1 MKVKM
6 VVGALV
12 AFATAVTFGEVFEG
26 LEYFTTGEV
35 EPGVWNT
42 QYDKCV
48 EKALKENIPMV
59 VFWGRRGCGQC
70 KKLDRANG
78 EDKVIAWRKERG
90 YVFLYGIEGEGDS
103 SKVLKLAQKG
113 GSLPFVGFY
122 WGDQNGDGVL
132 DKKDVLWCGCGRSGK
147 MPVKDGTLADQFMAS
162 AEKYFHDYQG
172 STSYAGGSFAA
183 SGSEFDRLEYD
194 GSSST
199 TYVKLVRDPNGK
211 AGSTVLALYGTDGKE
226 CASNVVNWAEGQTET
241 EVAVDLTKVPVT
253 NAAGDEIF
261 ATLYLVDE
269 KGEKRGTNHIYRV
282 ANENSC
288 GNPDFAGCTDFG
300 VWTMDLEAATNMVAA
315 TNVAAYTLVSLQGSL
330 WCHDCANTERNF
342 LDATN
347 AVGMKPFVKWAQDN
361 HVALV
366 SVDIPG
372 YSATHLGLKDESGKT
387 IKDPYMSYESYDDVD
402 SPCLLS
408 TRGYETQLA
417 YEGVNG
423 FYDVSKGG
431 ADPDLAKPIR
441 RSGLPYLSRKG
452 VSEEEARAVWERNW
466 NLAWRNYEE
475 GGFHSPADGNKNRT
489 GVPIFVL
496 LRKDG
501 TVAARFTDFASVS
514 PMKYDD
520 SGAPIDNYTK
530 YIGFFDQ
537 MLEIAKAEG
546 DHADETEVL
555 NDYPCDG
562 TMVAPTNGVA
572 VSGELSHV
580 DQVDAIRLGWFNGN
594 GKVEIAVTGLPAEGL
609 ALACA
614 RRDAD
619 GNVTI
624 GADVIKTLTVTNDL
638 QGVGDWFV
646 MVKHNA
652 VTNFTPYT
660 VTATV
665 LSLDPGSSRT
675 EYAASEGE
683 AAVKVN
689 LVEGETYRIGE
700 MGDNASLF
708 EPVVDN
714 AGFYTVKAGMGGE
727 QAVALAQAG
736 GTLVIQKWQPGEV
749 GFMTGETIVHE
760 ADCPT
765 NGLECV
771 IKVSRYEGLS
781 GWVKVGVEVD
791 PLATSLSPFR
801 YELLTTNLVWNDDGI
816 AEKEVRLVIYPDN
829 LFDGFDRNIVLQ
841 LTDLES
847 EEGPTQA
854 TIGTAEHLVYIEN
867 DDEWVICQNIRVDAA
882 YEIPLSENVT
892 FKLNKKKDTD
902 GSLPSGIKIAVDN
915 DASPK
920 VLKVSG
926 STKKLGPFS
935 AVYEVTAKLA
945 DGTEWRKEFKIKG
958 IVINPAVDGIGP
970 DDPPYNDSCVNARTY
985 PNVMLTGTN
994 ATSVIPVQGVELPN
1008 DFGRLYG
1015 VLKLTIA
1022 KGAAKMSAKYTC
1034 AAGNISFSSSKTG
1047 VFADEETHAFTTTMK
1062 ATSKK
1067 FAGYEL
1073 KVDALPDGSVDVT
1086 LTDGESS
1093 YSGSVSGTPWAK
1105 GNPATRWQGYYT
1117 VAFEPVGTVSNGV
1130 TVAGA
1135 PSVGRPYLTLKME
1148 SSSQVNKGS
1157 MKWAGVLPNGKSVSG
1172 SSVLVRGDTVEGEPM
1187 TYLPA
1192 FKKAGTEVFA
1202 GLMQIAADARECSE
1216 GSVLLPEPFG
1226 YDIYTSW
1233 THTEK
1238 KAPEFGF
1245 ERVYRP
1251 YGGIYDPTSDD
1262 LQCCC
1267 EEKYGLQ
1274 ATNMAFNVTVAS
1286 DFVDSAKYGP
1296 LMRKDEGK
1304 PIVGPFDVWVE
1315 PDSIELMDGGLVSE
1329 CNAKL
1334 KFNRKT
1340 GIVSGTFLVPFS
1352 SKQVKATYKGVILL
1366 GFGDPCGCS
1375 FDPENVMPFVNG
1387 SWYLSD
1393 KVTDSTGK
1401 TISYKR
1407 GGAITIDAKK

>member
-6 VVGALV
+6 VVSALV
-12 AFATAVTFGEVFEG
+12 AFAAAVTFGEVFEG

-78 EDKVIAWRKERG
+78 EDKVVAWRKERG

-132 DKKDVLWCGCGRSGK
+132 DKKDVLWCGCGRNGK
-147 MPVKDGTLADQFMAS
+147 MPAKDGTLADQFMNS

-172 STSYAGGSFAA
+172 NVSYAGGHFVA
-183 SGSEFDRLEYD
+183 SGSAYDRLEYD
-194 GSSST
+194 GSSSK
-199 TYVKLVRDPNGK
+199 TYVKLARDPNGK
-211 AGSTVLALYGTDGKE
+211 AVSTVLALYGADGKQ
-226 CASNVVNWAEGQTET
+226 CATNAVNWAEGQTEA
-241 EVAVDLTKVPVT
+241 EVAVDLSGVPAPK
-253 NAAGDEIF
+253 AAGDTVF

-269 KGEKRGTNHIYRV
+269 KGEKRGTNVIYSV
-282 ANENSC
+282 ANENTC
-288 GNPDFAGCTDFG
+288 GNPDFSGCAEFG
-300 VWTMDLEAATNMVAA
+300 RWTMDLAAATNMVAA
-315 TNVAAYTLVSLQGSL
+315 TNEAAYTLVSLQGSL

-342 LDATN
+342 LDVTN
-347 AVGMKPFVKWAQDN
+347 AVGTKLFAQWALDN

-366 SVDIPG
+366 TVDIPN
-372 YSATHLGLKDESGKT
+372 YSATHLGLVDEKGTK
-387 IKDPYMSYESYDDVD
+387 INDPYMSYESYDDVD

-441 RSGLPYLSRKG
+441 RSGSPYLSRKG
-452 VSEEEARAVWERNW
+452 VSEAQARAVWERNW
-466 NLAWRNYEE
+466 NLAWKNTDE
-475 GGFHSPADGNKNRT
+475 GGFHRPEDGNKNRT

-501 TVAARFTDFASVS
+501 TVAARFTDFAAVS
-514 PMKYDD
+514 PMKDD
-520 SGAPIDNYTK
+520 RAKFDT
-530 YIGFFDQ
+530 YIGYFSQ
-537 MLEIAKAEG
+537 MLEIAAAEG
-546 DHADETEVL
+546 DHADPAEIE
-555 NDYPCDG
+555 NNYPSEANEL
-562 TMVAPTNGVA
+562 VAPTNGVS

-580 DQVDAIRLGWFNGN
+580 DQVDAVRLGWFNGN
-594 GKVEIAVTGLPAEGL
+594 GKVKVEVAGLPAEGL
-609 ALACA
+609 SLACA

-619 GNVTI
+619 GNVTV
-624 GADVIKTLTVTNDL
+624 GADVIKSLTVTNDL
-638 QGVGDWFV
+638 EGVGDWYV
-646 MVKHNA
+646 LVKHNA
-652 VTNFTPYT
+652 VTNFTSYT
-660 VTATV
+660 FTATV
-665 LSLDPGSSRT
+665 LSLNPNSSRT
-675 EYAASEGE
+675 EYAAPKGE
-683 AAVKVN
+683 ASVKVS
-689 LVEGETYRIGE
+689 LAEEETYRISG

-708 EPVVDN
+708 EPVADN
-714 AGFYTVKAGMGGE
+714 AGFYTVRAGKGGE
-727 QAVALAQAG
+727 QTVALAEAG

-749 GFMTGETIVHE
+749 GFATGETIVHE

-781 GWVKVGVEVD
+781 GWVKTAVKID
-791 PLATSLSPFR
+791 PKATSLSPLR
-801 YELLTTNLVWNDDGI
+801 YDLLTTNLVWNDDGI
-816 AEKEVRLVIYPDN
+816 AEKEVRLMIYSDN

-847 EEGPTQA
+847 EEGPTKTA
-854 TIGTAEHLVYIEN
+854 IGTAEHLIYIEN

-892 FKLNKKKDTD
+892 FKLKKAD
-902 GSLPSGIKIAVDN
+902 GTLPPGIKIKVDN

-920 VLKVSG
+920 VLRVSG
-926 STKKLGPFS
+926 STKKLGKFE
-935 AVYEVTAKLA
+935 AVFEVTAKLA
-945 DGTEWRKEFKIKG
+945 DGTEWKKDFKIKG
-958 IVINPAVDGIGP
+958 IVINPAIEGIGP
-970 DDPPYNDSCVNARTY
+970 DDPPYNDSFVAARTY
-985 PNVMLTGTN
+985 PNVMLTGSNT
-994 ATSVIPVQGVELPN
+994 AFVAELPEGY
-1008 DFGRLYG
+1008 GRLYG

-1034 AAGNISFSSSKTG
+1034 AGGSISFSSSKTG
-1047 VFADEETHAFTTTMK
+1047 VFADEETHAFTATMK
-1062 ATSKK
+1062 SSSKK

-1073 KVDALPDGSVDVT
+1073 KVDALPDGSVDLT
-1086 LTDGESS
+1086 LTDGEVT
-1093 YSGSVSGTPWAK
+1093 YSGSVSGAPWSK
-1105 GNPATRWQGYYT
+1105 GSPASRWQGYYT
-1117 VAFEPVGTVSNGV
+1117 VAFKPIGTVSNGV

-1135 PSVGRPYLTLKME
+1135 PSTGRPYLTLKME

-1157 MKWAGVLPNGKSVSG
+1157 VKWAGVLPNGKSVSG
-1172 SSVLVRGDTVEGEPM
+1172 SSVLVVGDVIADEPM
-1187 TYLPA
+1187 AYLPA
-1192 FKKAGTEVFA
+1192 FKKSGSEVFA
-1202 GLMQIAADARECSE
+1202 GLMRIAADARECKGE
-1216 GSVLLPEPFG
+1216 GSVFLPDPFG

-1245 ERVYRP
+1245 EQVYRP
-1251 YGGIYDPTSDD
+1251 YGGIYDHTTDD

-1267 EEKYGLQ
+1267 IEKYGLQ
-1274 ATNMAFNVTVAS
+1274 ATNMAFNVAVAA
-1286 DFVDSAKYGP
+1286 DFTDSAKYGP
-1296 LMRKDEGK
+1296 LMRKDVGQ

-1315 PDSIELMDGGLVSE
+1315 PDSVELIDGGLVSE
-1329 CNAKL
+1329 CDAKL

-1340 GIVSGTFLVPFS
+1340 GIVSGTFLVPFQ
-1352 SKQVKATYKGVILL
+1352 SKQVKATYRGVILL

-1375 FDPENVMPFVNG
+1375 FDPDNVMPFVNG
-1387 SWYLSD
+1387 SWYVSD
-1393 KVTDSTGK
+1393 KVTDSSGK
-1401 TISYKR
+1401 AISYKR
-1407 GGAITIDAKK
+1407 GGAVTIDAK

>member
-1 MKVKM
+1 MKVKIII
-6 VVGALV
+6 GALV
-12 AFATAVTFGEVFEG
+12 AFVAAATFGEVFEG
-26 LEYFTTGEV
+26 LEYFTTGDV

-48 EKALKENIPMV
+48 AKALEENIPMV
-59 VFWGRRGCGQC
+59 VFWGRRGCGMC

-78 EDKVIAWRKERG
+78 EDAVIAWRKERG
-90 YVFLYGIEGEGDS
+90 YIFLYGIEGEGDS
-103 SKVLKLAQKG
+103 SRVLKLAQKG

-147 MPVKDGTLADQFMAS
+147 MPAKDGTLAEQFMNS

-172 STSYAGGSFAA
+172 NASYAGGHFAA
-183 SGSEFDRLEYD
+183 TGSEFDRLEYD

-211 AGSTVLALYGTDGKE
+211 AGSTVLALYGADGNE
-226 CASNVVNWAEGQTET
+226 YATNVVNWAEGQTET
-241 EVAVDLTKVPVT
+241 EIAVDLSEVPVT
-253 NAAGDEIF
+253 KAAGDEIF

-269 KGEKRGTNHIYRV
+269 KGEKRGTNNIYRV

-288 GNPDFAGCTDFG
+288 GNPDFAGCADFG
-300 VWTMDLEAATNMVAA
+300 VWTMDLAAATNMVA
-315 TNVAAYTLVSLQGSL
+315 TNAEANAYTLVSLQGSL

-347 AVGMKPFVKWAQDN
+347 AVGTKMFTQWALDN

-366 SVDIPG
+366 SVDIPN
-372 YSATHLGLKDESGKT
+372 YSGTHLGLKDESGKDVY
-387 IKDPYMSYESYDDVD
+387 DPYMSYESYDEVD

-408 TRGYETQLA
+408 TRSYETQLA
-417 YEGVNG
+417 YEGVHG
-423 FYDVSKGG
+423 FNDVTKGG

-441 RSGLPYLSRKG
+441 RSGSPYLSRKG
-452 VSEEEARAVWERNW
+452 VSEEEARTVWERNW

-475 GGFHSPADGNKNRT
+475 GGFHSPTDGNKNRT

-501 TVAARFTDFASVS
+501 SVAARFTDFASAS
-514 PMKYDD
+514 PMKYDKD
-520 SGAPIDNYTK
+520 GAPIDNYTK

-546 DHADETEVL
+546 DHADATEIL

-562 TMVAPTNGVA
+562 TMVAPTNGVS
-572 VSGELSHV
+572 VSGELCHV

-594 GKVEIAVTGLPAEGL
+594 GKVEVEVTGLPTEGL
-609 ALACA
+609 TLACA

-619 GNVTI
+619 GNVTV
-624 GADVIKTLTVTNDL
+624 GADVIKALTFTNDL

-646 MVKHNA
+646 LVRHNA

-660 VTATV
+660 FTATV
-665 LSLDPGSSRT
+665 LSLEPGSSRT
-675 EYAASEGE
+675 EYVAPEGE
-683 AAVKVN
+683 SAVKVN
-689 LVEGETYRIGE
+689 LVAGETYRIGE
-700 MGDNASLF
+700 MGDNSSLF
-708 EPVVDN
+708 EPVAGND
-714 AGFYTVKAGMGGE
+714 GFYTVKAGKGGE
-727 QAVALAQAG
+727 QAVTLAQAG
-736 GTLVIQKWQPGEV
+736 GTLVIQKWQPGEI
-749 GFMTGETIVHE
+749 GFMTGETIIHE
-760 ADCPT
+760 EDCPT

-771 IKVSRYEGLS
+771 IKVSRSEGLS
-781 GWVKVGVEVD
+781 GWVKAGVEVD
-791 PLATSLSPFR
+791 PTATSLSPSR

-816 AEKEVRLVIYPDN
+816 AEKEVRLIVYPDN
-829 LFDGFDRNIVLQ
+829 LFDGFDRNIALR
-841 LTDLES
+841 LTGLES
-847 EEGPTQA
+847 EEGPTKA
-854 TIGTAEHLVYIEN
+854 TIGTAAHLVYIEN
-867 DDEWVICQNIRVDAA
+867 DDDWVICQNIRVDAA
-882 YEIPLSENVT
+882 YEIPLSEGVT
-892 FKLNKKKDTD
+892 FKLKKTD

-935 AVYEVTAKLA
+935 AVYEVT
-945 DGTEWRKEFKIKG
+945 DGTEFKIKG

-970 DDPPYNDSCVNARTY
+970 DDPPYNDSCVAARTY

-994 ATSVIPVQGVELPN
+994 ATSVIPAQGVELPN
-1008 DFGRLYG
+1008 DFGKLCG

-1047 VFADEETHAFTTTMK
+1047 VFADEETHAFTSTMK

-1073 KVDALPDGSVDVT
+1073 KVDALPDGSVDLE

-1093 YSGSVSGTPWAK
+1093 YTGSVSGTPWAK
-1105 GNPATRWQGYYT
+1105 GNAATRWQGYYT
-1117 VAFEPVGTVSNGV
+1117 VAFKSVGTVSNGL

-1135 PSVGRPYLTLKME
+1135 PSTGRPYLTLKME

-1157 MKWAGVLPNGKSVSG
+1157 MKWAGMLPNGKSVSG
-1172 SSVLVRGDTVEGEPM
+1172 SSVLVRGDVVEDEPM
-1187 TYLPA
+1187 VYLPA
-1192 FKKAGTEVFA
+1192 FKKSGSEVFA
-1202 GLMQIAADARECSE
+1202 GLMQIAADAKECKGE
-1216 GSVLLPEPFG
+1216 GSVFLPVPFG

-1238 KAPEFGF
+1238 KAAEFGF
-1245 ERVYRP
+1245 EQIYRP
-1251 YGGIYDPTSDD
+1251 YGGIYDHTTDD

-1274 ATNMAFNVTVAS
+1274 ATNMVFNVSVAA

-1296 LMRKDEGK
+1296 LERKEEGM

-1315 PDSIELMDGGLVSE
+1315 PDSIELLDGGLADE

-1334 KFNRKT
+1334 KFSRKT
-1340 GIVSGTFLVPFS
+1340 GVVSGTFLVPFK

-1375 FDPENVMPFVNG
+1375 FDPDNVMPFVNG
-1387 SWYLSD
+1387 SWYVSD
-1393 KVTDSTGK
+1393 KLTDSSGK

-1407 GGAITIDAKK
+1407 GGAITIDAKKK